1 MLSHWK
7 KIVPAFLTAGLLLTA
22 FERTRT
28 DRLMVDSAQALL
40 ASLYPDQKKKIAF
53 ALDNLDERTHW
64 LYTPF
69 ERHGLMLKEMS
80 PTQQRLAEALLAA
93 GLASQGLIKAH
104 TIMSLDTLL
113 FIQEKDGNLERD
125 PSKYYFS
132 IFGDP
137 KTEGTWGYRFEGH
150 HVSLNYT
157 VVNGKIAS
165 TPSFFGSN
173 PAEVLEGKRKGLRV
187 LGREQDLGQKM
198 IASLTAEQQA
208 VAIVDQKPY
217 TDILTTNSRKAA
229 LTGQPNGLPV
239 SKMTAA
245 QKAILDEVVA
255 EYAYDFPSDIADT
268 RLAQYKRLQNEAFFA
283 WSGSTKPAGRHYYRI
298 QTPEFMIE
306 YDKAQEDGNHIHSVW
321 RDFKNDWGE
330 DLLAAHLKAAH

>member
-1 MLSHWK
+1 
-7 KIVPAFLTAGLLLTA
+7 
-22 FERTRT
+22 
-28 DRLMVDSAQALL
+28 
-40 ASLYPDQKKKIAF
+40 
-53 ALDNLDERTHW
+53 
-64 LYTPF
+64 
-69 ERHGLMLKEMS
+69 MLKEMS
-80 PTQQRLAEALLAA
+80 PTQQRLAEALFAA

-132 IFGDP
+132 IFGEP
-137 KTEGTWGYRFEGH
+137 KMEGTWGYRFEGH

-173 PAEVLEGKRKGLRV
+173 PAEVREGKRKGLRV
-187 LGREQDLGQKM
+187 LAREQDLGHKM
-198 IASLTAEQQA
+198 IEALTAEQQA
-208 VAIVDQKPY
+208 IAIVDQKPY
-217 TDILTTNSRKAA
+217 MDILTTNSRKAA
-229 LTGQPNGLPV
+229 LTGQPNGLAV

-245 QKAILDEVVA
+245 QKAVLDELVG
-255 EYAYDFPSDIADT
+255 EYAYDFPSDIADA

-283 WSGSTKPAGRHYYRI
+283 WSGSTKIDERHYYRI

-330 DLLAAHLKAAH
+330 DLLAAHLKAVH